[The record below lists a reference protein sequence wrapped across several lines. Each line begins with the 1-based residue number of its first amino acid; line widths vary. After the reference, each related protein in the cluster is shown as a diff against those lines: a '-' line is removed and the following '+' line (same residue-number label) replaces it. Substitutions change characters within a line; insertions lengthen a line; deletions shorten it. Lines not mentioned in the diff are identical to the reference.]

1 MTGDETRDG
10 SWEVM
15 WSWGRV
21 MFRMERYGCLCS
33 IRSQEKGIP
42 GYCMTSTLPCYFRRE
57 WPLHPKGHTISADGF
72 ASYFTEKFE
81 VARNELPQAPIF
93 TPVHKTCV
101 YAQILCFPSCYY
113 GRTLFTPYKKPANPS
128 SCVQGIIHSHLFFLF

>member
-1 MTGDETRDG
+1 MRQGMVAEKWCEVEEELCLGWRDMAV
-10 SWEVM
+10 SVP
-15 WSWGRV
+15 S
-21 MFRMERYGCLCS
+21 
-33 IRSQEKGIP
+33 RSQEKGIP

-101 YAQILCFPSCYY
+101 YAQTLCFLSCYY